1 MTNLIPLQIQG
12 QTLRCPLLLA
22 GPCSAETEEQV
33 IDTAR
38 QLARAG
44 VKIFRAGIWKP
55 RTMPGN
61 FEGVGEKGLPWLQRV
76 KKETG
81 MAVATEVATPAHI
94 EACLKAG
101 VDILWVGA
109 RTSANPFAIQE
120 IAEALRG
127 VDNVPLFVKNP
138 LNPDLEAW
146 IGAFERL
153 YAAGLRR
160 LGAIHRGFSFFGPH
174 LYRNPPLWRVAFDLH
189 LRIPEMQIIVDPS
202 HIAGRRD
209 LVPKL
214 CMGALAMGFDGLIVE
229 THCNPDQA
237 WSDARQQLTPAQL
250 AELIPSF
257 RFRHGQT
264 STDTLAEL
272 RRQID
277 NADDELIDLLARR
290 MQISDEIGRYKHRNA
305 MPIVQTGRFEA
316 LMSDRVKS
324 AGKLGMSEPFMRTI
338 LAAIHEE
345 SVRRQTEIAE
355 AADPHAD
362 KLL

>member
-1 MTNLIPLQIQG
+1 MTDIIPLQING
-12 QTLRCPLLLA
+12 QTQSCPLVLA

-33 IDTAR
+33 MTTAR
-38 QLARAG
+38 QLAQAG

-76 KKETG
+76 KKETK
-81 MAVATEVATPAHI
+81 MAVATEVATPAHV

-101 VDILWVGA
+101 VDIVWVGA

-120 IAEALRG
+120 IAESLRG
-127 VDNVPLFVKNP
+127 ADNVHVLVKNP
-138 LNPDLEAW
+138 LNPDLAAW
-146 IGAFERL
+146 VGALERL
-153 YAAGLRR
+153 HAAGIRR

-189 LRIPEMQIIVDPS
+189 LRIPQLQIIVDPS

-209 LVPKL
+209 LVPRL
-214 CMGALAMGFDGLIVE
+214 CMGALAMGFDGLIIE
-229 THCNPDQA
+229 SHCNPDEA
-237 WSDARQQLTPAQL
+237 WSDASQQITPAEL
-250 AELIPSF
+250 AELMPSF
-257 RFRHGQT
+257 RFRHGEP
-264 STDTLAEL
+264 SSDTLTEL

-290 MQISDEIGRYKHRNA
+290 MQISDEIGRFKHRTS

-324 AGKLGMSEPFMRTI
+324 AAKLGMSESFIRAV

-355 AADPHAD
+355 AHSDIP
-362 KLL
+362 L